1 MPSRFRIETVAET
14 GSTNADLVARAA
26 AGEQDGLVLR
36 TDHQTAGRGRLDRR
50 WDAPPGTN
58 LLFSVL
64 LRPDWPVERF
74 TLVTSGLAVAL
85 VDALGPL
92 FKTQAVDV
100 EAMVKWPNDVLL
112 VDRETGSLLGKVAGI
127 LAELVAGPVAG
138 RSAID
143 GAGGPAVVV
152 GMGVNVAWPGPGD
165 PTPPGAVSLV
175 GIGVEVDPS
184 ALLDDVLRSL
194 DEHLT
199 ALGSPDGPMALR
211 EAHRERS
218 ATVGRNVRV
227 ERDGDDLAGRAV
239 DVAVDGALVVEVA
252 DGSTVE
258 VLAGDVVHLRTD

>member
-1 MPSRFRIETVAET
+1 VPPRFRIETVAET

-26 AGEQDGLVLR
+26 AGAQDGLVLR

-50 WDAPPGTN
+50 WNAPPGTN

-92 FKTQAVDV
+92 FETQAVDV
-100 EAMVKWPNDVLL
+100 EAMVKWPNDVVLF
-112 VDRETGSLLGKVAGI
+112 DRETGLLQGKVAGI
-127 LAELVAGPVAG
+127 LAEMVAGPA
-138 RSAID
+138 A
-143 GAGGPAVVV
+143 VV
-152 GMGVNVAWPGPGD
+152 GMGVNVSWPGPD
-165 PTPPGAVSLV
+165 DSAPPGAVSLV
-175 GIGVEVDPS
+175 GIGAEVDPS
-184 ALLDDVLRSL
+184 VLLDNVLWSL
-194 DEHLT
+194 DRHLT
-199 ALGSPDGPMALR
+199 TLGGPDGPTALS

-218 ATVGRNVRV
+218 ATIGRNVRV
-227 ERDGDDLAGRAV
+227 ERDGDDLTGRAV

-258 VLAGDVVHLRTD
+258 VLAGDVVHLRVD

>member
-74 TLVTSGLAVAL
+74 TLVTSGLAVSL
-85 VDALGPL
+85 VDALGSL
-92 FKTQAVDV
+92 FETQAVDV

-138 RSAID
+138 GPAID
-143 GAGGPAVVV
+143 GAVGPAVVF

-175 GIGVEVDPS
+175 GIGAEVDPS
-184 ALLDDVLRSL
+184 VLLDDVLRSL
-194 DEHLT
+194 EGHLT
-199 ALGSPDGPMALR
+199 ALGSADGPMALR

-258 VLAGDVVHLRTD
+258 VLAGDVVHLRAD

>member
-1 MPSRFRIETVAET
+1 
-14 GSTNADLVARAA
+14 
-26 AGEQDGLVLR
+26 
-36 TDHQTAGRGRLDRR
+36 
-50 WDAPPGTN
+50 
-58 LLFSVL
+58 VL

-74 TLVTSGLAVAL
+74 TLVTSGLAVSL
-85 VDALGPL
+85 VDALGSL
-92 FKTQAVDV
+92 FETQAVDV
-100 EAMVKWPNDVLL
+100 EVMVKWPNDVLL

-138 RSAID
+138 
-143 GAGGPAVVV
+143 GPAVVF

-175 GIGVEVDPS
+175 GIGAEVDPS

-194 DEHLT
+194 EGHLT
-199 ALGSPDGPMALR
+199 VLGSPDGPMALR

-227 ERDGDDLAGRAV
+227 QRDGDDLEGRAV